1 MKDLP
6 KFRRLEDVQ
15 RYLQDLSREISE
27 TSELVTQQQKLLAS
41 IEAPKPAV
49 QRLISAAFA
58 EFDVTPS
65 QSRKSGLRDSSTAV
79 PTINKVVIPNLSKLK
94 DQYGL
99 VEELHNQYAALT
111 SVETQIAMQFPDK
124 RQGPLYDKT
133 LGSIN
138 ELRHAVEVQLR
149 KVFTFLSQVAKKHV
163 PQEFEAYTS
172 EVSEAVLARVP
183 CESSDRFLYVSTQ
196 DKAIYFTEYLLL
208 VNAVNEDGKIAPH
221 LYIVT
226 QWYVGRAVEVFVEHE
241 FAPPHQLSGGSEVK
255 TVKDAV
261 TQISHMLDLEGFAV
275 ALGNAPLGLN
285 MKTNPN
291 KLQPS
296 QFRARDFISKILVS
310 DKGDELIFT
319 FKANLNAET
328 KKNVAYQ
335 IFQDV
340 KTLLRTRKLKL
351 RMKISSAKVTLYI
364 ADLAQGTEVSTTDV
378 DFLKERFGLSDSA
391 VNKIARIINQEKQ

>member
-163 PQEFEAYTS
+163 PQEFGGLHLRGVRS
-172 EVSEAVLARVP
+172 RVSP
-183 CESSDRFLYVSTQ
+183 
-196 DKAIYFTEYLLL
+196 
-208 VNAVNEDGKIAPH
+208 
-221 LYIVT
+221 
-226 QWYVGRAVEVFVEHE
+226 
-241 FAPPHQLSGGSEVK
+241 
-255 TVKDAV
+255 
-261 TQISHMLDLEGFAV
+261 
-275 ALGNAPLGLN
+275 
-285 MKTNPN
+285 
-291 KLQPS
+291 
-296 QFRARDFISKILVS
+296 
-310 DKGDELIFT
+310 
-319 FKANLNAET
+319 
-328 KKNVAYQ
+328 
-335 IFQDV
+335 
-340 KTLLRTRKLKL
+340 
-351 RMKISSAKVTLYI
+351 
-364 ADLAQGTEVSTTDV
+364 
-378 DFLKERFGLSDSA
+378 SA
-391 VNKIARIINQEKQ
+391 VRELRSIPLRVDPRQSHIFH